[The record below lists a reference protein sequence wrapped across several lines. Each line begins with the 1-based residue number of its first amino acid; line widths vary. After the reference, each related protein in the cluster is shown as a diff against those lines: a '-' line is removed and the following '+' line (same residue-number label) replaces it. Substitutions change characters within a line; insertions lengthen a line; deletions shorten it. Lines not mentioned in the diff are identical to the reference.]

1 LADATTPSDPRVQG
15 TVARRAGFTA
25 GIVVNSALLYVVNAW
40 PGWRS
45 LTFVT
50 ADADQLIP
58 LLNAA
63 LVAGI
68 IANLIYL
75 VADRRWVKALGD
87 LFTVGISLAFL
98 VWTWRVFPFV
108 FTDTTVDWAT
118 IIRVVLGFSIVGC
131 IIALIVQ
138 LVVLVGTSVRFR
150 SG

>member
-1 LADATTPSDPRVQG
+1 VADATSASDSRLRAALV
-15 TVARRAGFTA
+15 RRAGYTA
-25 GIVVNSALLYVVNAW
+25 GIVVNTVLLYVVNAW

-45 LTFVT
+45 LAFVT
-50 ADADQLIP
+50 ADAEQLVP

-63 LVAGI
+63 LIAGI
-68 IANLIYL
+68 VANAIYL

-98 VWTWRVFPFV
+98 VRTWLVFPFA
-108 FTDTTVDWAT
+108 FTNTTVDWAT

-138 LVVLVGTSVRFR
+138 LVVLVGTAVRLR
-150 SG
+150 SS